1 MPSQPTQTMT
11 DPAATTTAIPPYI
24 PQPAVREPGFIAISW
39 PEENG
44 GDSLLAP
51 GYNDK
56 VGWTSN
62 HLGKN
67 TLYNKLDDWVRTVDC
82 AIRDREV
89 YLELQ
94 SIAFREPRAPE
105 SEFDDRAY
113 ALALAL
119 AARGYGL
126 ESANYSVMVL
136 D

>member
-11 DPAATTTAIPPYI
+11 DFTAATTAVPPYI
-24 PQPAVREPGFIAISW
+24 RQPAVREPGFTALSW
-39 PEENG
+39 LEENG
-44 GDSLLAP
+44 GDSLLAR

-56 VGWTSN
+56 VRRASN

-67 TLYNKLDDWVRTVDC
+67 TLYNKLDNLVRTEDC

-94 SIAFREPRAPE
+94 SIDFREPRALE
-105 SEFDDRAY
+105 SEFDDRADAY
-113 ALALAL
+113 ALPQ